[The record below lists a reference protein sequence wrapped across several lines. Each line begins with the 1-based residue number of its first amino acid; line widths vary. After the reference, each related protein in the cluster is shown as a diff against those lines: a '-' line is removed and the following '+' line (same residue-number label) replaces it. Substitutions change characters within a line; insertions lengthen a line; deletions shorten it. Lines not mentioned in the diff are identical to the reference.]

1 MRIPSHWPLLLMQV
15 PLAFLF
21 CHEVLG
27 YDLWLSAF
35 LTALTLNPL
44 TLMIPALITLHAM
57 VNAPSTM
64 DSVTLLIPVAA
75 IGTIA
80 WLARTPLPP
89 RAVDGPTLP
98 IAS

>member
-1 MRIPSHWPLLLMQV
+1 MRIPSNWPLLLMQV
-15 PLAFLF
+15 PLAFLI
-21 CHEVLG
+21 CHQVLG
-27 YDLWLSAF
+27 YDLWLSAL

-64 DSVTLLIPVAA
+64 DSIMLLVPVAA

-80 WLARTPLPP
+80 WLARAPLPA
-89 RAVDGPTLP
+89 RAVDGRTLP
-98 IAS
+98 AVS

>member
-1 MRIPSHWPLLLMQV
+1 MRIPSHWPLLLMQM

-21 CHEVLG
+21 CHQVLG
-27 YDLWLSAF
+27 YDLWLSAL

-44 TLMIPALITLHAM
+44 TMTIPALITLHAM

-64 DSVTLLIPVAA
+64 DSVTLLVPLAA

-80 WLARTPLPP
+80 WLASGRLPAP
-89 RAVDGPTLP
+89 IVASPALP
-98 IAS
+98 VSS